1 MSTTI
6 IDARL
11 YGLFFVISLDFNF
24 AAVNIDEAVGKKI
37 WKPSKNEVC
46 GSLRI
51 TSIRIPSSEKN
62 KN

>member
-24 AAVNIDEAVGKKI
+24 AAVNINEAVGKI
-37 WKPSKNEVC
+37 
-46 GSLRI
+46 I
-51 TSIRIPSSEKN
+51 
-62 KN
+62 